1 MTKYEAIFRRKS
13 VRRYKEE
20 EIPEEIL
27 EKIRHYGAHAVGI
40 RKEVRIK
47 WKVYRASDHNVKGM
61 FQVKAPYYAALYSE
75 VCEDCRIHAGCL
87 MEQLVLWLH
96 TMGIASCYQGGARL
110 KHDEEEQMEL
120 MMILA
125 FGYPSEALER
135 SFVDF
140 KRAELKK
147 LVKTN
152 ITPGKVQKKLLEAA
166 RLAP

>member
-75 VCEDCRIHAGCL
+75 VCEDCRIPCG
-87 MEQLVLWLH
+87 M
-96 TMGIASCYQGGARL
+96 SDGAVGAL
-110 KHDEEEQMEL
+110 AAYDGDCEL
-120 MMILA
+120 LS
-125 FGYPSEALER
+125 GRCTS
-135 SFVDF
+135 
-140 KRAELKK
+140 
-147 LVKTN
+147 
-152 ITPGKVQKKLLEAA
+152 
-166 RLAP
+166 

>member
-61 FQVKAPYYAALYSE
+61 FQVKAPYYAE
-75 VCEDCRIHAGCL
+75 IGR
-87 MEQLVLWLH
+87 
-96 TMGIASCYQGGARL
+96 ASCR
-110 KHDEEEQMEL
+110 
-120 MMILA
+120 
-125 FGYPSEALER
+125 ER
-135 SFVDF
+135 V
-140 KRAELKK
+140 
-147 LVKTN
+147 
-152 ITPGKVQKKLLEAA
+152 
-166 RLAP
+166 

>member
-61 FQVKAPYYAALYSE
+61 FQVKAPSYAALYSE
-75 VCEDCRIHAGCL
+75 ACEDFRIH
-87 MEQLVLWLH
+87 
-96 TMGIASCYQGGARL
+96 S
-110 KHDEEEQMEL
+110 
-120 MMILA
+120 
-125 FGYPSEALER
+125 
-135 SFVDF
+135 
-140 KRAELKK
+140 
-147 LVKTN
+147 
-152 ITPGKVQKKLLEAA
+152 
-166 RLAP
+166 